1 MGIQGRQ
8 PSPAVDRAARAAT
21 RRAFRDGEREPN
33 GEAVV
38 VRDLVKRYGERVA
51 VDGLSFAIQHK
62 EIFALLGPNG
72 AGKTT
77 TIEILEGY
85 RKADGGE
92 VRVLGLD
99 PQRDGAELRTRI
111 GVMLQSGGIYP
122 TVTPIEFLDLLS
134 HFYED
139 SEDPRELIH
148 LVGLDDVARVR
159 YRQLSGGQQRRLAL
173 AAALVGK
180 PELLFLD
187 EPTTGMDPQA
197 RRLTWS
203 LISSLRERGITVLLT
218 THFMEEAERLADRV
232 AIIDN
237 GRLVALASPRELT
250 QAETDEVQFTAP
262 AGLDLVALRALPC
275 ALDARETQ
283 PGQYVIRTKRPA
295 DLLAELTAWA
305 RDAGVLLQTIR
316 VGHESL
322 EEVFL
327 RLTGHELR
335 E

>member
-1 MGIQGRQ
+1 MNEIAGTRGVRSVPQ
-8 PSPAVDRAARAAT
+8 PDFAAPRVAGQA
-21 RRAFRDGEREPN
+21 
-33 GEAVV
+33 EAIV

-51 VDGLSFAIQHK
+51 VDGLTFTIGRG

-85 RKADGGE
+85 RTADEGE

-99 PQRDGAELRTRI
+99 PRRDAAELRRRI

-134 HFYED
+134 HFYDEA
-139 SEDPRELIH
+139 EDPRELIR
-148 LVGLDDVARVR
+148 LVGLEEVARVR

-203 LISSLRERGITVLLT
+203 LVSSLRERGITVLLT

-232 AIIDN
+232 AIIDH
-237 GRLVALASPRELT
+237 GRLVALATPQELT
-250 QAETDEVQFTAP
+250 HSETDEVQFTGP
-262 AGLDLVALRALPC
+262 AGLDVTALRSLPS
-275 ALDARETQ
+275 ALDAREAQ
-283 PGQYVIRTKRPA
+283 PGRYVIHTKRPA
-295 DLLAELTAWA
+295 DLLSELTTWA
-305 RDAGVLLQTIR
+305 RDAGVLLVEIR

>member
-1 MGIQGRQ
+1 M
-8 PSPAVDRAARAAT
+8 
-21 RRAFRDGEREPN
+21 
-33 GEAVV
+33 V

-51 VDGLSFAIQHK
+51 VDGLTFTIGRG

-85 RKADGGE
+85 RTADEGE

-99 PQRDGAELRTRI
+99 PRRDAAELRRRI

-134 HFYED
+134 HFYDEA
-139 SEDPRELIH
+139 EDPRELIR
-148 LVGLDDVARVR
+148 LVGLEEVARVR

-203 LISSLRERGITVLLT
+203 LVSSLRERGITVLLT

-232 AIIDN
+232 AIIDH
-237 GRLVALASPRELT
+237 GRLVALATPQELT
-250 QAETDEVQFTAP
+250 HSETDEVQFTGP
-262 AGLDLVALRALPC
+262 AGLDVTALRSLPS
-275 ALDARETQ
+275 ALDAREAQ
-283 PGQYVIRTKRPA
+283 PGRYVIHTKRPA
-295 DLLAELTAWA
+295 DLLSELTTWA
-305 RDAGVLLQTIR
+305 RDAGVLLVEIR

>member
-1 MGIQGRQ
+1 MNEIAGTRGVRSVPQ
-8 PSPAVDRAARAAT
+8 PDYSAPRVAGQA
-21 RRAFRDGEREPN
+21 
-33 GEAVV
+33 EAIV
-38 VRDLVKRYGERVA
+38 VRDLVKRYGDRVA
-51 VDGLSFAIQHK
+51 VDGLTFTIGRG

-85 RKADGGE
+85 RTADHGE

-99 PQRDGAELRTRI
+99 PQQDAAELRRRI

-134 HFYED
+134 HFYDEA
-139 SEDPRELIH
+139 EDPRELIR
-148 LVGLDDVARVR
+148 LVGLEEVARVR

-203 LISSLRERGITVLLT
+203 LVSSLRERGITVLLT

-232 AIIDN
+232 AIIDH
-237 GRLVALASPRELT
+237 GRLVALATPQELT
-250 QAETDEVQFTAP
+250 QSETDEVQFTGP
-262 AGLDLVALRALPC
+262 AGLDVTALRSLPS
-275 ALDARETQ
+275 ALDAREAQ
-283 PGQYVIRTKRPA
+283 PGRYVIHTKRPV
-295 DLLAELTAWA
+295 DLLVELTAWA
-305 RDAGVLLQTIR
+305 REAGVLLVEIR